1 MASARH
7 KRDANARRRPKATTV
22 AAGLALSLTAS
33 AVVLGVALRHPSSQG
48 EDLVALDAP
57 TSPAVAAG
65 ASDRALSLSRGGAR
79 EADPRVA
86 PTGRPAGRTHRAKG
100 PRLGPAVPAV
110 HRVTEWAT
118 SDLNLWPSATE
129 QHDQAGLLSSGTKV
143 ISLGLTVEG
152 RQEVVV
158 KGQPRWVTAG
168 YLSTDKPV
176 AASPGAADSAAA
188 ATAGL
193 SDAPCPDMSVEKG
206 LAADTIRVY
215 RAVCHAFPQV
225 TNYLGWGPRPEH
237 DTGHAIDVMV
247 YGDKALGDQIA
258 AWAQAHAAELN
269 LYDILWYQHIWT
281 PVRASEGWRLLP
293 DRGSPT
299 ANHMD
304 HVHLG
309 TN

>member
-1 MASARH
+1 MADARH
-7 KRDANARRRPKATTV
+7 KRDTNARRTPKATTL
-22 AAGLALSLTAS
+22 AGGLALSLTAG
-33 AVVLGVALRHPSSQG
+33 AVVLGVAMTHPSDHAD
-48 EDLVALDAP
+48 DLVALDAP
-57 TSPAVAAG
+57 TTPVAAAG
-65 ASDRALSLSRGGAR
+65 AADRSTSLSRGDAR
-79 EADPRVA
+79 KAVP
-86 PTGRPAGRTHRAKG
+86 PIGSAGRHRGSGAKGVAAGRELGPDVPALHRA
-100 PRLGPAVPAV
+100 
-110 HRVTEWAT
+110 TEWT
-118 SDLNLWPSATE
+118 TGDLNLWPSASE
-129 QHDQAGLLSSGTKV
+129 QQDQVGLVDSGTKV
-143 ISLGLTVEG
+143 VSLGLTVAG
-152 RQEVVV
+152 RQEVMV

-168 YLSTDKPV
+168 YLSTDRPT
-176 AASPGAADSAAA
+176 ASDPASGA
-188 ATAGL
+188 L
-193 SDAPCPDMSVEKG
+193 SDAPCPDMSVEHG

-225 TNYLGWGPRPEH
+225 TNYLGWGDRPEH

-269 LYDILWYQHIWT
+269 LYDVLWYQHIWT
-281 PVRASEGWRLLP
+281 PVRASEGWRPLP